1 MKLPKTLIWLIFSVA
16 IVGPVIAATQAEIC
30 SQVVK
35 EALEATNKICDA
47 ATRNQ
52 ACYGHLSLEAQPQ
65 DSAKPFKFDSVGDRV
80 DVSQLKSLRLS
91 PMDLDKGNWGV
102 ALMRLKA
109 NIPNSQP
116 NANVSLL
123 LFGDVE
129 IENAVDTPVFMQAV
143 STSPSNLNVRR
154 RPLEDGFVIGTIK
167 PGEAVTVRGI
177 SEDRQWYYIDMPDK
191 SARGWI
197 NHRLMNPQ
205 GDENQLKIV
214 KPALT
219 QYGPMQAFYLRTGRD
234 ASTCDKAPNDGI
246 LVQTPEGV
254 AEVRLWINEVKI
266 RLGSTAYIQ
275 AEPGKEMKVSTV
287 EGKAKVEAMGIEYT
301 APAGTSVTI
310 PMKQDLQPAAP
321 PSPPVPYKTTE
332 VQNLPV
338 KNLSRP
344 IEVAAPKPT
353 SEIDQTPVTVDPTED
368 DFEVTDESTSEAIST
383 QSAQS
388 TVTPGPASTQNG
400 STPTEQVTAAPPAT
414 STSVPVDTNTPP
426 ATQEVT
432 TGSGDSQPAATQDTS
447 SSTQPG
453 QVPPLPTQASNQVG
467 GQQSPPPQSPDSGV
481 SPSATPSE

>member
-1 MKLPKTLIWLIFSVA
+1 MKLPKTLIWLVFAVA
-16 IVGPVIAATQAEIC
+16 IVGPVIAATQAEVC
-30 SQVVK
+30 TQVVK
-35 EALEATNKICDA
+35 EALEATNKVCDA

-65 DSAKPFKFDSVGDRV
+65 DTAKPFKFDSVGDRV

-129 IENAVDTPVFMQAV
+129 IENAIETPVLMEAG

-154 RPLEDGFVIGTIK
+154 RPLEDAFVIGTIK
-167 PGEAVTVRGI
+167 PGETVVVRGI
-177 SEDRQWYYIDMPDK
+177 SEDRLWYYIDMPDK
-191 SARGWI
+191 SARGWV
-197 NHRLMNPQ
+197 NRNLMNLH
-205 GDENQLKIV
+205 GDENLLKTV
-214 KPALT
+214 KPGLT
-219 QYGPMQAFYLRTGRD
+219 QYGPMQAFYLRTGKD
-234 ASTCDKAPNDGI
+234 VSSCDKAPNDGI

-275 AEPGKEMKVSTV
+275 AEPGKQMKVSTV
-287 EGKAKVEAMGIEYT
+287 EGKAKVEALGIEYT

-353 SEIDQTPVTVDPTED
+353 DEIDQTPVTVTPSDEED
-368 DFEVTDESTSEAIST
+368 DIPTDEATAEQSTLPVETATYTPVPAST
-383 QSAQS
+383 ESLMSTLPPTDTPTVEQPTDVPPATWTSAPTDVNSPEPPTLEPPTQDPSSQQSGQDSGQS
-388 TVTPGPASTQNG
+388 PPTSPPADQGGQQPPPDVPTDTVTPGG
-400 STPTEQVTAAPPAT
+400 
-414 STSVPVDTNTPP
+414 
-426 ATQEVT
+426 
-432 TGSGDSQPAATQDTS
+432 
-447 SSTQPG
+447 
-453 QVPPLPTQASNQVG
+453 
-467 GQQSPPPQSPDSGV
+467 
-481 SPSATPSE
+481 